1 MNLLE
6 INLFKNCEEGKSGM
20 VFISTNNNQA
30 CRILIVNGA
39 IVAANMGIFKGL
51 DALKELEKTGIKN
64 VSYKDRME
72 LPYKDEEKIESSDSA
87 LQFLGYPGSSAES
100 PAEVDELT
108 LNDEV
113 YEPTPSDVVETVEND
128 NESPKKKVRVYRG
141 QIIED

>member
-6 INLFKNCEEGKSGM
+6 MNLFKHCEEGKSGM

-39 IVAANMGIFKGL
+39 IVAANMGLFKGF
-51 DALKELEKTGIKN
+51 DALKELEKIGIKN
-64 VSYKDRME
+64 VSYKDGME

-87 LQFLGYPGSSAES
+87 LQFLGYSGSSIES
-100 PAEVDELT
+100 TVEVDE
-108 LNDEV
+108 
-113 YEPTPSDVVETVEND
+113 PTSSDVDETVEND
-128 NESPKKKVRVYRG
+128 NESSKKKVRVYRG

>member
-6 INLFKNCEEGKSGM
+6 MNLFKHCEEGKSGM

-39 IVAANMGIFKGL
+39 IVAANMGLFKGF
-51 DALKELEKTGIKN
+51 DALKELVKIGIKQ
-64 VSYKDRME
+64 VSYKDGME

-87 LQFLGYPGSSAES
+87 LQFLGYSGSSIES
-100 PAEVDELT
+100 TVEVDE
-108 LNDEV
+108 
-113 YEPTPSDVVETVEND
+113 PTSSDVDETVEND
-128 NESPKKKVRVYRG
+128 NESSKKKVRVYRG

>member
-6 INLFKNCEEGKSGM
+6 MNLFKHCEEGKSGM

-39 IVAANMGIFKGL
+39 IIAANMGLFKGF
-51 DALKELEKTGIKN
+51 DALKELVKIGIKQ
-64 VSYKDRME
+64 VSYKDGME

-87 LQFLGYPGSSAES
+87 LHFLGYSGSSIES
-100 PAEVDELT
+100 TVEVDE
-108 LNDEV
+108 
-113 YEPTPSDVVETVEND
+113 PTSSDVDETVEND
-128 NESPKKKVRVYRG
+128 NESSKKKVRVYRG

>member
-6 INLFKNCEEGKSGM
+6 MNLFKHCEEGKSGM

-39 IVAANMGIFKGL
+39 IIAANMGLFKGF
-51 DALKELEKTGIKN
+51 DALKELVKIGIKQ
-64 VSYKDRME
+64 VSYKDGME

-87 LQFLGYPGSSAES
+87 LQFLGYSGSSIES
-100 PAEVDELT
+100 TVEVDE
-108 LNDEV
+108 
-113 YEPTPSDVVETVEND
+113 PTSSDVDETVEND
-128 NESPKKKVRVYRG
+128 NESSKKKVRVYRG